1 MTHSIFDFRP
11 QIVDP
16 VFGTEPSIHE
26 LLMRYYTE
34 NNVPVKFAEQ
44 FTQEYLKSLLAKM
57 DSTDNFSL
65 YISGPNACAGFT
77 PNNNITLE
85 TKRAAWEIIINA
97 LSILTG
103 DDTTDYTV
111 TST

>member
-1 MTHSIFDFRP
+1 LEINVTHSIFDFRP

-57 DSTDNFSL
+57 DSTDNAELRGASQL
-65 YISGPNACAGFT
+65 AGAASRSNAG
-77 PNNNITLE
+77 LGE
-85 TKRAAWEIIINA
+85 E
-97 LSILTG
+97 G
-103 DDTTDYTV
+103 
-111 TST
+111 